1 MVDTVYTIGYAG
13 FAMEEFM
20 ETLRQNKIALVV
32 DVRSDPHSQWRSEY
46 NMEHIRLVLK
56 QQGIYYRNYAGE
68 FGARQED
75 RCFYPNG
82 YLDFELFA
90 KSQQFRHGVEK
101 LVNSMKK
108 DYCFA
113 LMCAE
118 KDPFECHRC
127 ILVARAFYDMGYR
140 VVHLL
145 PDGGSCT
152 QKDIEKRLLEKFES
166 NRNQSNMF
174 EPMLD
179 EEEYL
184 ARAYR
189 KQNAEIGFKPED
201 EGI

>member
-13 FAMEEFM
+13 FAMEDFM
-20 ETLRQNKIALVV
+20 VELRQNRIALVV
-32 DVRSDPHSQWRSEY
+32 DVRSDPHSQWHSEY
-46 NMEHIRLVLK
+46 NMEHMRLVLK
-56 QQGIYYRNYAGE
+56 KAGIYYRNYAEE

-75 RCFYPNG
+75 RTFYPKG

-90 KSQQFRHGVEK
+90 ESPQFKHGVEK

-108 DYCFA
+108 EYRFA

-118 KDPFECHRC
+118 RDPFECHRC
-127 ILVARAFYDMGYR
+127 ILVARAFHELGYR

-145 PDGGSCT
+145 PGGAVCT
-152 QKDIEKRLLEKFES
+152 QTDIEARLLNRFEP
-166 NRNQSNMF
+166 NRDQGNMF

-179 EEEYL
+179 EAQYL

-189 KQNAEIGFKPED
+189 KQNAEIGFKPEG
-201 EGI
+201 EEK